1 MPSLDAP
8 RPPAVETKPDAPFVT
23 ATPAPKS
30 DVNPDDLFDLAGEL
44 DRWFETSRRRTS
56 RPPPSTRSDRVTTN
70 EDLNSVRDL
79 FNDMAV
85 HYVSQV
91 RDFMLELRRAEAA
104 TTWIPLCEPAVQKLR
119 SMCDTL
125 AMPDLCQALDEF
137 SAALEHA
144 KNSPRGIVQGAR
156 RDDLLQAYE
165 HMIALLPR
173 AFELG
178 TGREVMIVQLL
189 LMRVPG
195 VHGLTIEKLYRAG
208 LHEFDSYLRAS
219 PAELAAV
226 AGIDVGLARKIVQR
240 FREYRQNVSAVLAE
254 PAPAQER
261 VRVAELSAT
270 LREQHDAFER
280 ASAEWSGEARTAKRK
295 LRHERQQT
303 LADIYVALARLGETE
318 RVASLQK
325 MSVGRQLE
333 EVEEYLRQFRGF
345 GAPL

>member
-1 MPSLDAP
+1 
-8 RPPAVETKPDAPFVT
+8 VT
-23 ATPAPKS
+23 ATPAPTS
-30 DVNPDDLFDLAGEL
+30 DVNPDELFDIAGEL

-56 RPPPSTRSDRVTTN
+56 RPPPSHRSDRVTTN

-85 HYVSQV
+85 HYVGQV
-91 RDFMLELRRAEAA
+91 RDFMLELRRAEAS

-119 SMCDTL
+119 TMCDSL

-144 KNSPRGIVQGAR
+144 KNVPRGIVQGAR
-156 RDDLLQAYE
+156 RDELLQAYE

-178 TGREVMIVQLL
+178 TGREAMIVQLL

-208 LHEFDSYLRAS
+208 LHEFDSYFRAS

-226 AGIDVGLARKIVQR
+226 AGIDVSLARRIVQL
-240 FREYRQNVSAVLAE
+240 FREYRQRVSAVLAE

-261 VRVAELSAT
+261 GRVAELT
-270 LREQHDAFER
+270 EKLREQHDAFER
-280 ASAEWSGEARTAKRK
+280 AAAEWSGEARAAKRK
-295 LRHERQQT
+295 LRQERQQT

-318 RVASLQK
+318 RVAALQK
-325 MSVGRQLE
+325 MSIGKQLE
-333 EVEEYLRQFRGF
+333 DVEDYLRQFRGSF